1 MITMYPHVV
10 LIPPTLISFYS
21 NVRGRMMMLRE
32 HFSRLSMYW
41 SICVILKALPRKD
54 CVRNNTEHTYDI
66 VSEFVG
72 GSSWGVLDWPVSFA
86 CAAIKCCNN
95 YVRSLPI
102 LLLQPNWYSEN
113 CPFILTWMTGTHRWS
128 MSSAKSA
135 QIFSR
140 KKKISKDEIG

>member
-21 NVRGRMMMLRE
+21 NIRGRMMMLRE

-41 SICVILKALPRKD
+41 SIFVILKALPRKD

-72 GSSWGVLDWPVSFA
+72 GSGWGVLDWPVSFA

-95 YVRSLPI
+95 VVI
-102 LLLQPNWYSEN
+102 
-113 CPFILTWMTGTHRWS
+113 CPFCCYNQTGIQRTAP
-128 MSSAKSA
+128 SSSHEWLGPIGGLCQVLKAHKYSVGR
-135 QIFSR
+135 R
-140 KKKISKDEIG
+140 KYQKMK